1 MNLRIPGPIPVPGDV
16 LEAMSGQMI
25 NHRGPQF
32 EELLYRVSDGIR
44 SVFETDNDVYVLTA
58 SGTGAMEAAVVNTL
72 SPGDKVLNLSIG
84 FFGDRF
90 GEIARI
96 YGAEVT
102 ELAFPWGRAVDVD
115 DVRQALNDAPDIQ
128 TVLVTH
134 NETSTGVANDVEAIA
149 GVAKGEF
156 DKLLLVDGISSVC
169 SVPLKTDAW
178 GCDVVATASQKGWM
192 LPPGLAFISISP
204 QAWEA
209 YERSTMP
216 KYYLDVGQ
224 YRKYYEKGQ
233 PPYTPG
239 LSTFFALDKALGKI
253 AEEGLGTL
261 FERHKTIAQMT
272 RDGVKGLGLEL
283 FPEESVASDT
293 VTAVNVPKGVSAAG
307 LLAALREEHGI
318 VLGGGQG
325 PVEGKILRIG
335 HMGRVEPSEIQD
347 VIDALGAVLPTLTPG
362 G

>member
-1 MNLRIPGPIPVPGDV
+1 MPGDV

-32 EELLYRVSDGIR
+32 RELLYRVSDGVR
-44 SVFETDNDVYVLTA
+44 GVFETDGDVYIMTA

-72 SPGDKVLNLSIG
+72 SPGDRVLNLSIG
-84 FFGDRF
+84 FFGERF

-96 YGAEVT
+96 YGAQVT
-102 ELAFPWGRAVDVD
+102 NLAFPWGRAVDVD
-115 DVRQALNDAPDIQ
+115 DLRKALHADPGIRA
-128 TVLVTH
+128 VLVTH
-134 NETSTGVANDVEAIA
+134 NETSTGVANDLESIA
-149 GVAKGEF
+149 AVAKDEF

-192 LPPGLAFISISP
+192 LPPGLAFLSFSP
-204 QAWEA
+204 SAWEA

-239 LSTFFALDKALGKI
+239 LSAFFALDTALARI

-261 FERHKTIAQMT
+261 FERHKTIAQLT

-283 FPEESVASDT
+283 FPDESVTSDT
-293 VTAVNVPKGVSAAG
+293 VTAVKVPEGVSG
-307 LLAALREEHGI
+307 PELLAVLREEHDI

-325 PVEGKILRIG
+325 PVEGRILRIG

-347 VIDALGAVLPTLTPG
+347 VIDALAAVLPRLTPRV
-362 G
+362 